1 MELSVNPRD
10 HELTS
15 HMTLTVLHLAGAAVS
30 ESFTTFPTESF
41 IFIYIHE
48 GTARCRERYRVSLSK
63 GHNICTVDL
72 ALLVYATVCSH
83 NRQTR
88 VASLA

>member
-1 MELSVNPRD
+1 MVVPMELSVNPRD

-30 ESFTTFPTESF
+30 ESFTTFPTRSF

-48 GTARCRERYRVSLSK
+48 GTARCRDIEFPLEKDIIFAQWIWHYLCMPQCAVVIDKRE
-63 GHNICTVDL
+63 
-72 ALLVYATVCSH
+72 
-83 NRQTR
+83 
-88 VASLA
+88 